1 MIIYPNINLRGGRCV
16 NLVRGRIDEPV
27 VFEADPV
34 ETALSYAQAGA
45 EWLHVV
51 DLDAVAGEGDND
63 EIIREIIRRVGAP
76 VMVGGG
82 IRSAEQVREWWDA
95 GAGRMVFGTA
105 AVRSPQMVKEVS
117 YAYPDQIVISVDVW
131 QGKVVVDGWRETTAF
146 DAVDFVRQFAG
157 WPLSQIIFTDI
168 DRDLDLPES
177 SFALVSGL
185 AAQTATPVIASGLA
199 RSLDDISALKYL
211 YNISGV
217 IVGRALLEGA
227 FTLEEALEIAAPE
240 PEPIASIV

>member
-27 VFEADPV
+27 VFDADPV
-34 ETALSYAQAGA
+34 ETAVAYAHAGA

-51 DLDAVAGEGDND
+51 DLDAVAGDGSNS
-63 EIIREIIRRVGAP
+63 EIIREIIRRGNAP

-105 AVRSPQMVKEVS
+105 AVRAPQMVKELS

-131 QGKVVVDGWRETTAF
+131 QGTVVVDGWREPTAF
-146 DAVDFVRQFAG
+146 EAVDFVKQFAG

-177 SFALVSGL
+177 SFALITKL
-185 AAQTATPVIASGLA
+185 ASETSTPVIANGLA
-199 RSLDDISALKYL
+199 RSLDDLSALKYL
-211 YNISGV
+211 YNISGA
-217 IVGRALLEGA
+217 IVGRALFEGTY
-227 FTLEEALEIAAPE
+227 TLEEALELAVPE
-240 PEPIASIV
+240 PEPIASLV

>member
-1 MIIYPNINLRGGRCV
+1 MIIYPYIALRGGRCV
-16 NLVRGRIDEPV
+16 NLLRGRIDEPV
-27 VFEADPV
+27 TYDADPV
-34 ETALSYAQAGA
+34 ETAVEFAHAGA

-51 DLDAVAGEGDND
+51 DLDAVAGDGSNAEL
-63 EIIREIIRRVGAP
+63 IREIIRQAGAP

-82 IRSAEQVREWWDA
+82 IRSAEQVREWSDA

-105 AVRSPQMVKEVS
+105 AVRSPQMVKELS

-131 QGKVVVDGWRETTAF
+131 QGQVTIDGWREQTAF
-146 DAVDFVRQFAG
+146 DPIDFVKQYAG

-177 SFALVSGL
+177 SLALVTKL
-185 AAQTATPVIASGLA
+185 ASETSTPVIASGLA

-211 YNISGV
+211 YNISGA
-217 IVGRALLEGA
+217 IVGRALFEGT
-227 FTLEEALEIAAPE
+227 FTLEEALEVATPT
-240 PEPIASIV
+240 PEPIAAFV